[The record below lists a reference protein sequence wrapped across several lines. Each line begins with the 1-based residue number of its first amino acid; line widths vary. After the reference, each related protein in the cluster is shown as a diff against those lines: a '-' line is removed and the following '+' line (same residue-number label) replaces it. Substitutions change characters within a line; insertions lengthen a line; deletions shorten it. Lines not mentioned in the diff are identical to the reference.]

1 MKKGMNVKKVNKDY
15 RKIIRQLES
24 LYAHAS
30 DMVRTDSADDIWK
43 KDMEALQEAID
54 IVYDY
59 EKAIDLGK
67 LHEKLLKLK
76 GIGKMKTLAIK
87 VVALRK
93 ADI

>member
-1 MKKGMNVKKVNKDY
+1 MKVKKVNKDY
-15 RKIIRQLES
+15 RRIIRQLES

-30 DMVRTDSADDIWK
+30 DMTRVDSADDIWK

-76 GIGKMKTLAIK
+76 GIGKMKTLAIME
-87 VVALRK
+87 VIYLHFRNG
-93 ADI
+93 